1 MAKCTDIDDRE
12 DESSCGH
19 ICINS
24 PGSYVCACNS
34 GYELNE
40 DESTCD
46 VNYLKTL
53 WDRISM
59 SVKLCLL
66 VTNSVKYSWVI

>member
-40 DESTCD
+40 DEPTCD

-53 WDRISM
+53 WDR
-59 SVKLCLL
+59 V
-66 VTNSVKYSWVI
+66 

>member
-40 DESTCD
+40 DEIFCVYLIGTCLFTL
-46 VNYLKTL
+46 YLDNGFTL
-53 WDRISM
+53 NCFVLTIQD
-59 SVKLCLL
+59 KDF
-66 VTNSVKYSWVI
+66 